1 VHKAIV
7 AVIADHDRVAALREQ
22 GMSWS
27 KVAERFSS
35 NRTVSL
41 TPAQADAWY
50 KNGFAVWVERRRRM
64 LITARLEAFARLR
77 DLSAVAGD
85 HVAAKRKEEWVGPFL
100 RGQFLKLERRQ
111 KGGQDVRDFHDQGGD
126 GRGSQA

>member
-1 VHKAIV
+1 MHKAIV

-27 KVAERFSS
+27 KVAESFSS

-85 HVAAKRKEEWVGPFL
+85 HLAAKRKEEWIGPFL
-100 RGQFLKLERRQ
+100 RGQFLKLERSQ
-111 KGGQDVRDFHDQGGD
+111 KGGQDVRDFYDQG
-126 GRGSQA
+126 